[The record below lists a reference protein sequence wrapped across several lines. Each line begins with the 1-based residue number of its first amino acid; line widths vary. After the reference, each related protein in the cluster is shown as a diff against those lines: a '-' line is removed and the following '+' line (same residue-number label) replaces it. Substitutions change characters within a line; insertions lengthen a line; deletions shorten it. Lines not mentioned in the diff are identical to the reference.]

1 MRRVFDRG
9 LSGNSHEMTIDDGSS
24 GFGASRVIREY
35 AKLLQAN
42 APVYV
47 ALGVLTSVA
56 KGGRPCTRSSDRF
69 LARHGRPI
77 LFVLCCANLRLS
89 GLNVLIELRLENYAV
104 IDNLV
109 VEFGH
114 GLNLLTGETGAGK
127 SILIDALA
135 LLLGEK
141 ASSDVI
147 RGGADRA
154 VVAAVFEEEGPDGDA
169 LAKILEAN
177 GLDESDDGSL
187 ILRREIASG
196 GKGRVF
202 VNNQPAT
209 VAVLRL
215 LAPHLAVIHAQ
226 NESILSFDGAAR
238 LELLDSFAGSRF
250 DTVANAF
257 AAWKRVRTRI
267 DELERGE
274 QDRLRLVDLWIFQKR
289 EIDEGRLQSGEDE
302 KLETEKRVLANAE
315 KIYNAAM
322 NAFDLLY
329 EGSGS
334 TASSLRAAHKQ
345 IEELARYEPKFQE
358 ALEALQTA
366 RISVED
372 VGATVRDYAGGIH
385 ASPEHLAQVEDR
397 LALLERLKRK
407 YGPTLDEVIQFGA
420 DVARKLSEV
429 ENKDEILRRLRSE
442 LAQAGQDYLSAAQA
456 LSKSRTSAA
465 RRLERLV
472 EAEVND
478 LAMKSAFRIE
488 MTTSTEESGWTS
500 SGIDQVLYMISTNPG
515 EPLRQLENIA
525 SGGELS
531 RVMLALKASVESGTE
546 SSREREKRSDSSAR
560 RKREK
565 TSQKTLVFDEID
577 TGIGGRAAEAVGKK
591 LKTLARAHQVLC
603 VTHLPQIATFGDH
616 HYVIDKKESGGRT
629 KTSIRPVTGEER
641 TEEVAR
647 MLSGAKL
654 TETSRKHAEQM
665 IKANG

>member
-1 MRRVFDRG
+1 M
-9 LSGNSHEMTIDDGSS
+9 
-24 GFGASRVIREY
+24 
-35 AKLLQAN
+35 
-42 APVYV
+42 
-47 ALGVLTSVA
+47 
-56 KGGRPCTRSSDRF
+56 
-69 LARHGRPI
+69 
-77 LFVLCCANLRLS
+77 
-89 GLNVLIELRLENYAV
+89 LIEMRLENYAV

-109 VEFGH
+109 VEFGQ

-127 SILIDALA
+127 SILVDALA

-147 RGGADRA
+147 RTGAERA
-154 VVAAVFEEEGPDGDA
+154 MVSAVFEAEGAAEKP
-169 LAKILEAN
+169 LARILEIN

-215 LAPHLAVIHAQ
+215 LAPLLATVHAQ
-226 NESILSFDGAAR
+226 NESLASFDGPAR
-238 LELLDSFAGSRF
+238 LELLDAFAGSQL
-250 DTVANAF
+250 DAVESAF
-257 AAWKRVRTRI
+257 AAWKEIRNRI

-274 QDRLRLVDLWIFQKR
+274 QDRLRLVDLWIFQKK
-289 EIDEGRLQSGEDE
+289 EIEEARPQSGEDE
-302 KLETEKRVLANAE
+302 RLETEKRVLANAE

-329 EGSGS
+329 EGNGS
-334 TASSLRAAHKQ
+334 TASTLRAAQKQ
-345 IEELARYEPKFQE
+345 VEELVRYEPKFQE
-358 ALEALQTA
+358 ALAALETA

-407 YGPTLDEVIQFGA
+407 YGPSLDEVIEFGA

-429 ENKDEILRRLRSE
+429 ENKDEILRGLRNE
-442 LAQAGQDYLSAAQA
+442 LAKAAGEYLRAARA
-456 LSKSRTSAA
+456 LSKKRAEAA
-465 RRLERLV
+465 RRLEKLV
-472 EAEVND
+472 EAEIND

-488 MTTSTEESGWTS
+488 MTSSEEEGNWTDA
-500 SGIDQVLYMISTNPG
+500 GIDQVVYMISTNPG
-515 EPLRQLENIA
+515 EPLRQLEHIA

-531 RVMLALKASVESGTE
+531 RVMLALKASVEAGRPT
-546 SSREREKRSDSSAR
+546 SRNEREKWGSQEKVKTPTPSAGSGQAL
-560 RKREK
+560 
-565 TSQKTLVFDEID
+565 SQKARQGRGTQRTLVFDEID

-591 LKTLARAHQVLC
+591 LKSLARSNQVLC

-616 HYVIDKKESGGRT
+616 HYVIEKKESGGRT
-629 KTSIRPVTGEER
+629 RTSIRRVTGEER

-665 IKANG
+665 IKTNG